1 MNPEKFFQKMSP
13 YAIKAGAALGMPP
26 KVILAQ
32 WALESAY
39 GQSRLAQASNNFG
52 GIKYTSHADGRD
64 GSYSA
69 YDSVSSF
76 TNDYIR
82 VMGSSYYYEVRQAS
96 GIHDTVVAL
105 GKSPY
110 AGDLHYAQKILD
122 VLKNRDVSVAAGV
135 NIMSWI
141 GAIFGNPFVWIGIIA
156 YMLFWADW

>member
-1 MNPEKFFQKMSP
+1 MSPDKFFQKMSP
-13 YAIKAGAALGMPP
+13 YAIMAGARLGMPP

-69 YDSVSSF
+69 YDSISSF

-82 VMGSSYYYEVRQAS
+82 VMGSSYYDEVRQAK

-110 AGDLHYAQKILD
+110 AGDLHYAQKLLD
-122 VLKNRDVSVAAGV
+122 VLKNRDVTVTPGTNVLSVIGSV
-135 NIMSWI
+135 LGSPILWI
-141 GAIFGNPFVWIGIIA
+141 GVIL
-156 YMLFWADW
+156 YLLFFD